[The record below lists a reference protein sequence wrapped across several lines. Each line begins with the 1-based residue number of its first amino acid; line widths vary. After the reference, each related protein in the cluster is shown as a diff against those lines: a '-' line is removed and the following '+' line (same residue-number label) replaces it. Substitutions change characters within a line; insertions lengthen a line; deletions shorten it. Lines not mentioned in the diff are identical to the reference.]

1 MKSHDQEMNKQGG
14 GKGSEMEHLYP
25 HPHESAEKM
34 KTKRKPEDRPSME
47 KIEEEDGATK
57 SG

>member
-1 MKSHDQEMNKQGG
+1 MKSRDQEMNKQGG

-25 HPHESAEKM
+25 HENAENVKA
-34 KTKRKPEDRPSME
+34 KRKPVDRRNLE
-47 KIEEEDGATK
+47 KIEEEDGGTR